1 MNITASI
8 NGTSETFV
16 VRADTT
22 LMDVLREELHLLG
35 TKEGCREGEC
45 GACTVLIDGK
55 PVDSCIYPAAAVQGR
70 NVETIEGMVD
80 LLAEQVKS
88 AMVEFGG
95 VQCGYCTPGIV
106 LSLTALLRRYPEAD
120 EALVRESLAGNLC
133 RCTGYSQIV
142 DAALAAAEA
151 NRGRE

>member
-1 MNITASI
+1 MHITASI
-8 NGTSETFV
+8 NGTVENFDV
-16 VRADTT
+16 QANCT
-22 LMDVLREELHLLG
+22 LMDALREQLHLLG

-55 PVDSCIYPAAAVQGR
+55 PVNSCIYPAAAIEGR
-70 NVETIEGMVD
+70 RVETIEGMVD
-80 LLAEQVKS
+80 PLAEHVKS

-106 LSLTALLRRYPEAD
+106 LSLTALLRRFPQAD
-120 EALVRESLAGNLC
+120 EVLIREALAGNIC
-133 RCTGYSQIV
+133 RCTGYAQIV

-151 NRGRE
+151 NRGRR